1 MHAPE
6 GSFSR
11 HRPTQSLVAV
21 LICLVPVL
29 AYLRTRTWISDD
41 LAQPVALTTW
51 RPFGGSHFTVA
62 ADTFWLKWPFMI
74 VVNQLGFS
82 RLAVAGLV
90 AIFLLIMGLAYLA
103 IVALAGRRTS
113 PFAAWAS
120 LLWLWSLPPFF
131 IYAITDTAG
140 RNLEITLGVLAT
152 YGLGAAV
159 ARSSSVGMVVMSLAI
174 AALLVHDPFSVLY
187 LVVSLVPLTRRG
199 WRAFVWLMGCVL
211 VAEGVAIGLRRTL
224 RWSGVIIGER
234 PFALTP
240 VGQFGA
246 RAREVSRWVQ
256 SFAGFRDGRLP
267 GWPGR
272 LTQITS
278 VVAALLIVAV
288 LVEVVWTRRGQ
299 QLPAIG
305 VALILVTVAAF
316 VFYRGASGSARY
328 LTPVFV
334 GVVLILASATNKWL
348 RILVIV
354 TGLLSAVTPV
364 ATWNDRPIGNA
375 FERDLQRVIQQRNLT
390 VGYGD
395 YWHAQVI
402 SYFSATRIR
411 ALSVTCHGHE
421 FARDVT
427 FADDRQFER
436 SADRMFFVY
445 RPTTMGTCTIDDV
458 RKQFGDA
465 TSELPVSDDAIVLLF
480 DHDISGNLR

>member
-41 LAQPVALTTW
+41 LAQPVALTSW

-62 ADTFWLKWPFMI
+62 VDTFWLKWPFM
-74 VVNQLGFS
+74 VAMNQLGFS
-82 RLAVAGLV
+82 RLAIASLV
-90 AIFLLIMGLAYLA
+90 AIFLLIMGFAYLA
-103 IVALAGRRTS
+103 IVALAGRRSS

-140 RNLEITLGVLAT
+140 RNLEITLGVLAA
-152 YGLGAAV
+152 YGLGAAI
-159 ARSSSVGMVVMSLAI
+159 ARSSWAGLVAMTLAI

-187 LVVSLVPLTRRG
+187 LVVSLLLVRHRG
-199 WRAFVWLMGCVL
+199 WRGFVWLAGCA
-211 VAEGVAIGLRRTL
+211 VAAQGVAIALRRVL

-234 PFALTP
+234 PFELTP
-240 VGQFGA
+240 AGQFGA
-246 RAREVSRWVQ
+246 RAREISRWVQ
-256 SFAGFRDGRLP
+256 SFAGFRDGRLA
-267 GWPGR
+267 GGPGR
-272 LTQITS
+272 LTQVTS
-278 VVAALLIVAV
+278 VIAALLVMAV
-288 LVEVVWTRRGQ
+288 LVEVMWRRRGR
-299 QLPAIG
+299 QLPAVG
-305 VALILVTVAAF
+305 VALILVTLAAF
-316 VFYRGASGSARY
+316 MFYRGASGSARY

-334 GVVLILASATNKWL
+334 GVALILASATNKWL

-354 TGLLSAVTPV
+354 SGVLSAAAPL
-364 ATWNDRPIGNA
+364 ATWNDRPVGNA
-375 FERDLQRVIQQRNLT
+375 FERDLQRVIEQRNLT

-395 YWHAQVI
+395 YWHAQVVT
-402 SYFSATRIR
+402 YFSSTRVR
-411 ALSVTCHGHE
+411 AMSVTCLGHE
-421 FARDVT
+421 FVRDVT

-436 SADRMFFVY
+436 SANRMFFIF

-458 RKQFGDA
+458 RTQFGEF
-465 TSELPVSDDAIVLLF
+465 TSQLAVSDDAIVLLF
-480 DHDISGNLR
+480 DHDISANLR

>member
-62 ADTFWLKWPFMI
+62 SDTFWLKWPFMI

-140 RNLEITLGVLAT
+140 RNLEITLGVLAA
-152 YGLGAAV
+152 YGLGAAIV
-159 ARSSSVGMVVMSLAI
+159 RSSRVGLVAMSLAI

-187 LVVSLVPLTRRG
+187 LVVSLLLVWRRG
-199 WRAFVWLMGCVL
+199 WRGFVWLTGCL
-211 VAEGVAIGLRRTL
+211 LAAEGVAIGLRRTL

-234 PFALTP
+234 PFELTP
-240 VGQFGA
+240 AGQFGV
-246 RAREVSRWVQ
+246 RTREISRWVQ
-256 SFAGFRDGRLP
+256 SFTGFRDGRIP

-272 LTQITS
+272 VTQVTS
-278 VVAALLIVAV
+278 LMVALLVVAV
-288 LVEVVWTRRGQ
+288 LVEVVWRRGGR

-305 VALILVTVAAF
+305 VALILVTLAAF
-316 VFYRGASGSARY
+316 VLYRGASGSSRY

-334 GVVLILASATNKWL
+334 GVALILASATNKWL

-354 TGLLSAVTPV
+354 TGLLAAITPL
-364 ATWNDRPIGNA
+364 ATWNDRSVGNA

-395 YWHAQVI
+395 YWHAQVVT
-402 SYFSATRIR
+402 YFSSTRIR
-411 ALSVTCHGHE
+411 VMSVTCLGHE

-436 SADRMFFVY
+436 SADRMFFVF
-445 RPTTMGTCTIDDV
+445 RPTTMGTCTLDDA
-458 RKQFGDA
+458 RTQFGTA
-465 TSELPVSDDAIVLLF
+465 TEEVRVTDDAIVVVF

>member
-11 HRPTQSLVAV
+11 HRPTQSVVAV

-62 ADTFWLKWPFMI
+62 ADTFWLKWPFM
-74 VVNQLGFS
+74 VVMNQLGFS

-103 IVALAGRRTS
+103 IVALSGRRTS

-131 IYAITDTAG
+131 SYAITDTAG
-140 RNLEITLGVLAT
+140 RNLEITLGVLAA
-152 YGLGAAV
+152 YGLGAAI
-159 ARSSSVGMVVMSLAI
+159 ARSSWVGVVAMSLAT
-174 AALLVHDPFSVLY
+174 AAMLVHDPFSVLY
-187 LVVSLVPLTRRG
+187 LVVSMLLVWRKG
-199 WRAFVWLMGCVL
+199 WRGFVWLTGCI
-211 VAEGVAIGLRRTL
+211 VASEGVAIGLRRTL

-240 VGQFGA
+240 ARQFGA
-246 RAREVSRWVQ
+246 RFREIGRWMW

-267 GWPGR
+267 AWPGR
-272 LTQITS
+272 LTQVTS
-278 VVAALLIVAV
+278 VIVALLVVAV
-288 LVEVVWTRRGQ
+288 LVEVAWRRRGR

-305 VALILVTVAAF
+305 VALILATMVAF
-316 VFYRGASGSARY
+316 VLYRGASGSARY

-334 GVVLILASATNKWL
+334 GMTLILASATNKWL

-354 TGLLSAVTPV
+354 TGLLSAVTPL
-364 ATWNDRPIGNA
+364 ATWNGRPVGNA
-375 FERDLQRVIQQRNLT
+375 FERDLQRVIEQRNLT

-395 YWHAQVI
+395 YWHAQVVT
-402 SYFSATRIR
+402 YFSSTRVR
-411 ALSVTCHGHE
+411 ALSVTCRGHD

-436 SADRMFFVY
+436 AADRMFFVF
-445 RPTTMGTCTIDDV
+445 RPTAMGTCTLDDV
-458 RKQFGDA
+458 RSQFGDS
-465 TSELPVSDDAIVLLF
+465 TDVVHVSDDAIVLVF
-480 DHDISGNLR
+480 DHDISGKLR

>member
-6 GSFSR
+6 GSFPR

-21 LICLVPVL
+21 LISLVPVL

-51 RPFGGSHFTVA
+51 RPFGGSHFIVA

-74 VVNQLGFS
+74 MVNKVGFS
-82 RLAVAGLV
+82 RFTIAGLV
-90 AIFLLIMGLAYLA
+90 VIFLLIMGLAYLA
-103 IVALAGRRTS
+103 IVALAGRKTS

-140 RNLEITLGVLAT
+140 RNLEITLGVLAA
-152 YGLGAAV
+152 YGLGAAIV
-159 ARSSSVGMVVMSLAI
+159 RSSWVGLVAMSLAI

-187 LVVSLVPLTRRG
+187 LVVSLLLVWRRG
-199 WRAFVWLMGCVL
+199 WRGFVWLTGCVL
-211 VAEGVAIGLRRTL
+211 TAEGVAIGLRRTL

-234 PFALTP
+234 SFALTP
-240 VGQFGA
+240 FNQFGA
-246 RAREVSRWVQ
+246 RAREMSRWVQ

-272 LTQITS
+272 LTQVIS
-278 VVAALLIVAV
+278 VMVALLAVAV
-288 LVEVVWTRRGQ
+288 LVEVAWRRRGR

-305 VALILVTVAAF
+305 VALILVTMAAF

-334 GVVLILASATNKWL
+334 GVALILASAINKWL
-348 RILVIV
+348 RIMVIV
-354 TGLLSAVTPV
+354 TGLLFAVTPL
-364 ATWNDRPIGNA
+364 ATWNDRPVGNA
-375 FERDLQRVIQQRNLT
+375 FERDLQRVIEQRSLT

-395 YWHAQVI
+395 YWHAQVVT
-402 SYFSATRIR
+402 YFSSTKVR

-436 SADRMFFVY
+436 SAGRMFFIY
-445 RPTTMGTCTIDDV
+445 RPTTMGTCTIEDV
-458 RKQFGDA
+458 RQQFGA
-465 TSELPVSDDAIVLLF
+465 ETGEVPVGDDAIVLLF
-480 DHDISGNLR
+480 DHDISGSLR

>member
-1 MHAPE
+1 M
-6 GSFSR
+6 S
-11 HRPTQSLVAV
+11 
-21 LICLVPVL
+21 

-113 PFAAWAS
+113 PFAAGAS

-140 RNLEITLGVLAT
+140 RNLEITLGVLVA
-152 YGLGAAV
+152 YGLGAAI
-159 ARSSSVGMVVMSLAI
+159 ARSSWVAMAATSLAT
-174 AALLVHDPFSVLY
+174 AAMLVHDPFSVLY
-187 LVVSLVPLTRRG
+187 LVVSMLLVWRRG
-199 WRAFVWLMGCVL
+199 WRGFVWLTGCI
-211 VAEGVAIGLRRTL
+211 VASEGVAIGLRRTL

-240 VGQFGA
+240 ARQLGA
-246 RAREVSRWVQ
+246 RAREISKWVQ

-272 LTQITS
+272 LTLVTS
-278 VVAALLIVAV
+278 LMVALLVVAI
-288 LVEVVWTRRGQ
+288 LVEVVWRRRGR

-305 VALILVTVAAF
+305 VALIVVTITAF
-316 VFYRGASGSARY
+316 VLYRGASGSARY

-334 GVVLILASATNKWL
+334 GVGVILASATNRWL

-354 TGLLSAVTPV
+354 VGLLSVVTPL
-364 ATWNDRPIGNA
+364 ATWNDRPVGNA
-375 FERDLQRVIQQRNLT
+375 FERDLQRVIEQRNLT

-395 YWHAQVI
+395 YWHAQVVT
-402 SYFSATRIR
+402 YFSSTRIR
-411 ALSVTCHGHE
+411 AMSVTCVGHE
-421 FARDVT
+421 FAKDVT

-436 SADRMFFVY
+436 SADGMFFVF
-445 RPTTMGTCTIDDV
+445 RPTTMGTCTLDDA
-458 RKQFGDA
+458 RQQFGVE
-465 TSELPVSDDAIVLLF
+465 TEEVRVTDDAIVLTF
-480 DHDISGNLR
+480 DHDISSSLR

>member
-1 MHAPE
+1 MHAAE

-11 HRPTQSLVAV
+11 HRPTHSLVAV

-74 VVNQLGFS
+74 VVNQVGFS

-90 AIFLLIMGLAYLA
+90 VIFLLIMGLAYLA
-103 IVALAGRRTS
+103 IVAVAGRRTS

-131 IYAITDTAG
+131 MYAITDTAG
-140 RNLEITLGVLAT
+140 RNLEITLGVLAA
-152 YGLGAAV
+152 YGLGAAI
-159 ARSSSVGMVVMSLAI
+159 ARSSWVGVVATSLAI

-187 LVVSLVPLTRRG
+187 LVVSLLPVRRRR
-199 WRAFVWLMGCVL
+199 WQSFVCLAGCV
-211 VAEGVAIGLRRTL
+211 VAAEGVAIGLRRTL
-224 RWSGVIIGER
+224 RWSGVVIGER
-234 PFALTP
+234 PFEVTP
-240 VGQFGA
+240 AGQFGA
-246 RAREVSRWVQ
+246 RVREISRWVQ
-256 SFAGFRDGRLP
+256 SFAGFRDGRVS

-272 LTQITS
+272 LSQVTS
-278 VVAALLIVAV
+278 VLVVLLVLAV
-288 LVEVVWTRRGQ
+288 LIEVAWRRRGR

-305 VALILVTVAAF
+305 AALIFVTMAAF
-316 VFYRGASGSARY
+316 VLYRGASGSARY

-334 GVVLILASATNKWL
+334 GVALILASATNKWL
-348 RILVIV
+348 RVLVIV
-354 TGLLSAVTPV
+354 TGLLSVVTPL
-364 ATWNDRPIGNA
+364 ATWNDRPVGNA
-375 FERDLQRVIQQRNLT
+375 FERDLQKVLEQRRLS

-395 YWHAQVI
+395 YWHAQVVT
-402 SYFSATRIR
+402 YFSATKVR

-436 SADRMFFVY
+436 SDDRMFFIY
-445 RPTTMGTCTIDDV
+445 RPTTMGTCTLADV
-458 RKQFGDA
+458 RTQFGAA
-465 TSELPVSDDAIVLLF
+465 TEEVGVTDDAMVLVF
-480 DHDISGNLR
+480 DHDISNSVR

>member
-62 ADTFWLKWPFMI
+62 ADTFWLKWPFMV

-90 AIFLLIMGLAYLA
+90 AIFLIIMGLAYLA

-140 RNLEITLGVLAT
+140 RNLEITLGVLAA
-152 YGLGAAV
+152 YGLGAAI
-159 ARSSSVGMVVMSLAI
+159 ARSSWVGMVAISLVV

-187 LVVSLVPLTRRG
+187 LVVSLLPIWRRG
-199 WRAFVWLMGCVL
+199 WRAFVWLSGCV
-211 VAEGVAIGLRRTL
+211 VAAAAVAIGLRWTL

-240 VGQFGA
+240 AAQFGA
-246 RAREVSRWVQ
+246 RGREIGRWIR
-256 SFAGFRDGRLP
+256 SFAGFSDGRLP

-278 VVAALLIVAV
+278 VIVLLLVVAV
-288 LVEVVWTRRGQ
+288 LVEVVWRRRGR

-305 VALILVTVAAF
+305 VALILVTIAAF
-316 VFYRGASGSARY
+316 VVYRGASGSARY

-334 GVVLILASATNKWL
+334 GVALILASATNRWL
-348 RILVIV
+348 RIVVIV
-354 TGLLSAVTPV
+354 MGLLSALTPL
-364 ATWNDRPIGNA
+364 ATWNDRPVGNA
-375 FERDLQRVIQQRNLT
+375 VERDLQRTIKQRNLT

-395 YWHAQVI
+395 YWHAQVVT
-402 SYFSATRIR
+402 YFSSTRIR
-411 ALSVTCHGHE
+411 AMSVTCLGHE

-436 SADRMFFVY
+436 SSDHMFFVF
-445 RPTTMGTCTIDDV
+445 RPTTMGTCTLYDV
-458 RKQFGDA
+458 RTQFGSA
-465 TSELPVSDDAIVLLF
+465 AEEVRVTDDAIVLLF
-480 DHDISGNLR
+480 DHDISGSLR

>member
-62 ADTFWLKWPFMI
+62 ADTFWLKWPFMM
-74 VVNQLGFS
+74 VANQLGFS
-82 RLAVAGLV
+82 RLIVAGLV
-90 AIFLLIMGLAYLA
+90 VIFLLIMGLAYLA
-103 IVALAGRRTS
+103 IVVLAGRRTS

-140 RNLEITLGVLAT
+140 RNLEITLGMLGA

-159 ARSSSVGMVVMSLAI
+159 ARSSRVGAVAMSLAI

-187 LVVSLVPLTRRG
+187 LVVSVLPLWRRG
-199 WRAFVWLMGCVL
+199 WRRFVWLAGCVL
-211 VAEGVAIGLRRTL
+211 AAEGVAIGLRRTL

-234 PFALTP
+234 PFELTP
-240 VGQFGA
+240 AGQFGA
-246 RAREVSRWVQ
+246 RVRELSRWVQ
-256 SFAGFRDGRLP
+256 SFAGFRNGRLP

-272 LTQITS
+272 LTQIIS
-278 VVAALLIVAV
+278 VMAALLAVAV
-288 LVEVVWTRRGQ
+288 LVEVAWRRRGR

-305 VALILVTVAAF
+305 VALILVTMAAF
-316 VFYRGASGSARY
+316 VYYRGASGSARY
-328 LTPVFV
+328 LTPLFV
-334 GVVLILASATNKWL
+334 GVALILASATNKWL
-348 RILVIV
+348 RVLVIV
-354 TGLLSAVTPV
+354 TGLLSAVTPLT
-364 ATWNDRPIGNA
+364 TWNDRPIGNA
-375 FERDLQRVIQQRNLT
+375 FERDLQRVIEQRSLT

-395 YWHAQVI
+395 YWHAQVVT
-402 SYFSATRIR
+402 YFSSTRVR

-436 SADRMFFVY
+436 SAIRMFFIY
-445 RPTTMGTCTIDDV
+445 RPTTMGTCSIEDV
-458 RKQFGDA
+458 RTQFGDF
-465 TSELPVSDDAIVLLF
+465 TNEVRVSDDAIVLLF

>member
-11 HRPTQSLVAV
+11 HRPAQSLIAV

-51 RPFGGSHFTVA
+51 RPFGGSHFIVA
-62 ADTFWLKWPFMI
+62 ADTFWLKWAFMI

-103 IVALAGRRTS
+103 IVAWAGRRTS

-131 IYAITDTAG
+131 VYAITDTAG
-140 RNLEITLGVLAT
+140 RNLEITLGVLAA
-152 YGLGAAV
+152 YGLGV
-159 ARSSSVGMVVMSLAI
+159 AIVRSSRVGLVAMSLAI

-187 LVVSLVPLTRRG
+187 LVVSLLPVWRRG
-199 WRAFVWLMGCVL
+199 WRGFVWLAGCVL
-211 VAEGVAIGLRRTL
+211 AAEGVAVGLRRVL
-224 RWSGVIIGER
+224 RWSGVVIGER
-234 PFALTP
+234 PFELTSA
-240 VGQFGA
+240 GQFGA
-246 RAREVSRWVQ
+246 RAREISRWVQ
-256 SFAGFRDGRLP
+256 SFAGFRDGRLS

-272 LTQITS
+272 LTQVTS
-278 VVAALLIVAV
+278 AIVALLVVAV
-288 LVEVVWTRRGQ
+288 LVEVVWRRCGRR
-299 QLPAIG
+299 LPSIG

-316 VFYRGASGSARY
+316 VVYRGASGSARY

-334 GVVLILASATNKWL
+334 GVALILASATNKWL

-354 TGLLSAVTPV
+354 TGLISAVTPLV
-364 ATWNDRPIGNA
+364 TWNDRPVGNA
-375 FERDLQRVIQQRNLT
+375 FERDLQRVIEQRNLT

-395 YWHAQVI
+395 YWHAQVVT
-402 SYFSATRIR
+402 YFSSTRVR

-436 SADRMFFVY
+436 SDDRMFFIF
-445 RPTTMGTCTIDDV
+445 RPTTMGTCSVEDV
-458 RKQFGDA
+458 RTQFGVA
-465 TSELPVSDDAIVLLF
+465 TGEVPVSDDAIVLLF

>member
-1 MHAPE
+1 
-6 GSFSR
+6 
-11 HRPTQSLVAV
+11 
-21 LICLVPVL
+21 L
-29 AYLRTRTWISDD
+29 AYLRTRTWIGDD

-74 VVNQLGFS
+74 IVNQLGFS
-82 RLAVAGLV
+82 RLTVAGLV
-90 AIFLLIMGLAYLA
+90 TIFLLIMGLAYLA
-103 IVALAGRRTS
+103 IVAWAGRRTS
-113 PFAAWAS
+113 PFGAWAS

-140 RNLEITLGVLAT
+140 RNLEITLGVLAA
-152 YGLGAAV
+152 YGLGVAI
-159 ARSSSVGMVVMSLAI
+159 ARSSGVGLVAMSLAI

-187 LVVSLVPLTRRG
+187 LVVSLLLVWRRG
-199 WRAFVWLMGCVL
+199 WRGFVWLTGCVL
-211 VAEGVAIGLRRTL
+211 AAEGVAIGLRRML

-240 VGQFGA
+240 AGQFGA
-246 RAREVSRWVQ
+246 RFREIGRWIR
-256 SFAGFRDGRLP
+256 SFAGFRDGRLS

-272 LTQITS
+272 LTQVTS
-278 VVAALLIVAV
+278 TIVALLVLAV
-288 LVEVVWTRRGQ
+288 LVEVVWRRRGR

-305 VALILVTVAAF
+305 VSLILVTMTAF
-316 VFYRGASGSARY
+316 VLYRGASGSARY

-334 GVVLILASATNKWL
+334 GVALILASATNKWL
-348 RILVIV
+348 RILVVV
-354 TGLLSAVTPV
+354 TGLLSAVTPF
-364 ATWNDRPIGNA
+364 ATWNERPVGNA
-375 FERDLQRVIQQRNLT
+375 FERDLQRVIEQRRLT

-395 YWHAQVI
+395 YWHAQVVT
-402 SYFSATRIR
+402 YFSSTRVR

-445 RPTTMGTCTIDDV
+445 RPTTMGTCSVGDV
-458 RKQFGDA
+458 RKQFGA
-465 TSELPVSDDAIVLLF
+465 PTGEVPVSDDAIVLLF

>member
-1 MHAPE
+1 M
-6 GSFSR
+6 
-11 HRPTQSLVAV
+11 
-21 LICLVPVL
+21 ICLVPVL

-74 VVNQLGFS
+74 AANQLGFS

-90 AIFLLIMGLAYLA
+90 AIFLLIMGLGHLA
-103 IVALAGRRTS
+103 IVAWAGRRTS

-131 IYAITDTAG
+131 VYAITDTAG
-140 RNLEITLGVLAT
+140 RNLEITLGVLAA
-152 YGLGAAV
+152 YGLGAAI
-159 ARSSSVGMVVMSLAI
+159 ARSSWVAVVAMSLAI

-187 LVVSLVPLTRRG
+187 LVVSLLPVWRRG
-199 WRAFVWLMGCVL
+199 WRGFAWLTGCIL
-211 VAEGVAIGLRRTL
+211 AAEGVAIGLRGTL
-224 RWSGVIIGER
+224 RWSGVSIGER
-234 PFALTP
+234 PFELTP
-240 VGQFGA
+240 TAQFVA
-246 RAREVSRWVQ
+246 RAREISRWVE
-256 SFAGFRDGRLP
+256 SFAGFRYGRVS
-267 GWPGR
+267 GWPGH
-272 LTQITS
+272 LTQVTS
-278 VVAALLIVAV
+278 LIVALLVVAV
-288 LVEVVWTRRGQ
+288 LVEVLWRRRGR

-305 VALILVTVAAF
+305 VALILVTMAAF

-334 GVVLILASATNKWL
+334 GVALILASATNKWL

-354 TGLLSAVTPV
+354 TGLLSAVTPLI
-364 ATWNDRPIGNA
+364 TWNDRPVGNA
-375 FERDLQRVIQQRNLT
+375 FERDLQRVIEQRNLT

-395 YWHAQVI
+395 YWHGQVVT
-402 SYFSATRIR
+402 YFSSTRVR

-458 RKQFGDA
+458 RNQFG
-465 TSELPVSDDAIVLLF
+465 TPTGEVPVSDDAIVLTF
-480 DHDISGNLR
+480 DHDISGSLR

>member
-21 LICLVPVL
+21 VVCLVPVL

-51 RPFGGSHFTVA
+51 RPFGGSHFAVA

-90 AIFLLIMGLAYLA
+90 AIFLVIMGLAYLA
-103 IVALAGRRTS
+103 VVALAGRKTS

-120 LLWLWSLPPFF
+120 LLWFWSLPPFF

-140 RNLEITLGVLAT
+140 RNLEITVGVLAA
-152 YGLGAAV
+152 YGLGAAIV
-159 ARSSSVGMVVMSLAI
+159 RSSWVGAVAMSLVI
-174 AALLVHDPFSVLY
+174 AALLVHDPFSLLY
-187 LVVSLVPLTRRG
+187 LVVPVLLVWRRG
-199 WRAFVWLMGCVL
+199 WRGFVWLIGCV
-211 VAEGVAIGLRRTL
+211 VTAQGVAIGLRRML
-224 RWSGVIIGER
+224 RWSDVIIGER

-240 VGQFGA
+240 AKQFGA
-246 RAREVSRWVQ
+246 RVREISKWIL
-256 SFAGFRDGRLP
+256 SFAGFRDGRVT

-272 LTQITS
+272 LTQVTS
-278 VVAALLIVAV
+278 VMVALLVVAV
-288 LVEVVWTRRGQ
+288 LVEVVWRRRGR

-305 VALILVTVAAF
+305 VALILVTIAAF

-334 GVVLILASATNKWL
+334 GVALILASATNRWL
-348 RILVIV
+348 RILVIM
-354 TGLLSAVTPV
+354 TGLLSVVTPL
-364 ATWNDRPIGNA
+364 ATWNDRPVGNA
-375 FERDLQRVIQQRNLT
+375 FERDLQRVIEQRHLT

-395 YWHAQVI
+395 YWHAQVVT
-402 SYFSATRIR
+402 YFSSTRVR
-411 ALSVTCHGHE
+411 AMSVTCLGHE

-427 FADDRQFER
+427 FADERQFER
-436 SADRMFFVY
+436 AADRMFFVF
-445 RPTTMGTCTIDDV
+445 RPTTVGTCSLDDA
-458 RKQFGDA
+458 RSQFGA
-465 TSELPVSDDAIVLLF
+465 TKEEVRVTDDAIVLVF